1 MRYAGQSHEIE
12 IAASSLARGSVVAH
26 FEQAYLA
33 AYGYLRD
40 PADIEVVNVRLS
52 CRAPRDE
59 VPVVRPEKK
68 RGPLEPVAV
77 RTVHFADLKAKT
89 GVFARRDIGAGSS
102 VAGPAIIVQ
111 EDTTT
116 VVPPGWRAAHDI
128 TGSLELE
135 VAR

>member
-1 MRYAGQSHEIE
+1 VIR
-12 IAASSLARGSVVAH
+12 H

-40 PADIEVVNVRLS
+40 ASEIEVVNVRLG
-52 CRAPRDE
+52 CRSSHE
-59 VPVVRPEKK
+59 EIPVAHLENR
-68 RGPLEPVAV
+68 RGPLAPLRRRE
-77 RTVHFADLKAKT
+77 VHFGKNKVTAD
-89 GVFARRDIGAGSS
+89 VFARRDIGAGRS
-102 VAGPAIIVQ
+102 VTGPAIIVQ

-128 TGSLELE
+128 MGSLELE